1 MIVIYGSCEAFPNSS
16 NVPQNRPLKNVNH
29 IEMCINYNLPKRSS
43 PKMSNRKKKKKKRKV
58 ESGREGDRP
67 IQKEREK
74 ERGSKRAALY
84 TRAWNVCLCARNT
97 HTHSYPAV
105 WVLLSYIY
113 THILYSRHYVQLC
126 VQASGQLIRQLK
138 SYQKNNKTQR
148 KKNNLKTEVESN
160 NKMCQHK
167 GKVWH

>member
-1 MIVIYGSCEAFPNSS
+1 LLLYGSCEAFPNSS

-97 HTHSYPAV
+97 HTHTHIPPFGFYFR
-105 WVLLSYIY
+105 IY
-113 THILYSRHYVQLC
+113 TPIYYIVGTMYSC
-126 VQASGQLIRQLK
+126 VCKHRDS
-138 SYQKNNKTQR
+138 
-148 KKNNLKTEVESN
+148 
-160 NKMCQHK
+160 
-167 GKVWH
+167 

>member
-1 MIVIYGSCEAFPNSS
+1 LLLYGSCEAFPNSS

-138 SYQKNNKTQR
+138 SYQKTTKPKERKTI
-148 KKNNLKTEVESN
+148 
-160 NKMCQHK
+160 
-167 GKVWH
+167 

>member
-1 MIVIYGSCEAFPNSS
+1 LLLYGSCEAFPNSS

-138 SYQKNNKTQR
+138 SYQKNNKTPR